1 MSSTKEIQKLLD
13 TYSIDEDR
21 IYNIDSRHI
30 NHYISLFTETCF
42 KLNQFIDKHNIR
54 AGPFPGQKNISA
66 AIFFLEHHLN
76 QLQSD
81 FNEVEDYKKGYAGF
95 SVYYYETEG
104 GYEKNA
110 WFLYGRPYQT
120 YSF

>member
-1 MSSTKEIQKLLD
+1 MIIIINTLVKLNSTKEIQKLLD
-13 TYSIDEDR
+13 ESLIDEDR
-21 IYNIDSRHI
+21 LYNIDSRHI
-30 NHYISLFTETCF
+30 NHYISLFTETIF
-42 KLNQFIDKHNIR
+42 KLNQFIEKHTIR
-54 AGPFPGQKNISA
+54 AGPFYGHHTIPA
-66 AIFFLEHHLN
+66 AISFLKN
-76 QLQSD
+76 
-81 FNEVEDYKKGYAGF
+81 YKNGYAGF

>member
-66 AIFFLEHHLN
+66 AIFFLEH
-76 QLQSD
+76 
-81 FNEVEDYKKGYAGF
+81 YKNGYAGF